1 MLRCNAPITITRR
14 SFLTAIGLAFA
25 GRLRPFAAGF
35 TSIADDLA
43 WLMRWC
49 CFGGGL
55 RFAGA
60 G

>member
-1 MLRCNAPITITRR
+1 MLRCNAPTTITRR
-14 SFLTAIGLAFA
+14 SFLQAIGLASVC
-25 GRLRPFAAGF
+25 GLRTLATGF
-35 TSIADDLA
+35 TSIADDLV

-49 CFGGGL
+49 CFGGNL